1 MTAVPRVLTSRPG
14 TRSARMAPAITE
26 RAALPV
32 HKVITFGIHETLG
45 AKVSATGVTPV
56 SEGPRA

>member
-1 MTAVPRVLTSRPG
+1 VFTARPG

-32 HKVITFGIHETLG
+32 HKVITFGIRKTLG
-45 AKVSATGVTPV
+45 AKVSATAVT
-56 SEGPRA
+56 SHHDPRT